1 MADKE
6 NPYGKAKKGETA
18 SEKKSRQIKYYR
30 QQRVNAE
37 ETGDQKTVDKIYSK
51 VGKKSHSVD
60 ADAVNKGILTTVATG
75 SLGKLGGLARLGR
88 GAKAA
93 SAASKGGKALGAG
106 VQDLGK
112 ARPVRAALNAKGRAY
127 KPSLTSGTKAIGK
140 SSQKSLNA
148 GTAKTPKG
156 SWQKALGSG
165 KSGMPAKQT
174 GGRGLA
180 REAEAAPTKMKNV
193 TPKAKTPK
201 AIPAPPIR
209 NKDKAKDAPKKK
221 AA

>member
-18 SEKKSRQIKYYR
+18 SEKKARQVKYYR

-51 VGKKSHSVD
+51 AGKKSHSVD
-60 ADAVNKGILTTVATG
+60 ADAVNKGILATVATG

-93 SAASKGGKALGAG
+93 SAASKGSKALGAG
-106 VQDLGK
+106 AQDLGK
-112 ARPVRAALNAKGRAY
+112 ARVVRTALKAKGRAY
-127 KPSLTSGTKAIGK
+127 KPSLTSGTKALGK
-140 SSQKSLNA
+140 GSSQK
-148 GTAKTPKG
+148 
-156 SWQKALGSG
+156 ALSAG
-165 KSGMPAKQT
+165 KSGMPAKT

-193 TPKAKTPK
+193 TPKKSPK
-201 AIPAPPIR
+201 AVPGGVPR
-209 NKDKAKDAPKKK
+209 SKKQDSNTPKKK